1 MFKKR
6 LFGHPWFAVGMLM
19 AAYVCSFTDRYVL
32 NLLVEPMKRD
42 LALSDTAVGL
52 LLGASFALFYATLG
66 VPAGYLADRV
76 NRKNLIAAGIALWS
90 LMTALGGIAQNYA
103 QLFLARMGVGVGEAT
118 LSPAAYS
125 LIADLFPRQRLAS
138 ALSVYSVGIY
148 LGSGLAYLAGGKIL
162 DWVKDLPPVPLP
174 GGGQIFNWQ
183 IVLITV
189 GLPGLLIAWGV
200 ALIAEPPRQQM
211 PPTEKIPFINLFASL
226 WELLRR
232 QVVFRR
238 LCVASSFFTV
248 VSYAFSSWVPAAM
261 MRVWASDLKTTSIF
275 MGLLMMFGAPAG
287 VLLGGYL
294 ADRGKNVGQ
303 SSAPTTIF
311 IITAAA
317 IIPLMAVLPFCKT
330 AFTAMMIFISV
341 ALLLSAPVGV
351 TAAFVQYLVPAES
364 RGLAS
369 ASLLLCQNL
378 LGLGLG
384 PTLVA
389 LLTDYYFGK
398 PQAVVQSLSI
408 VSIVMLLVSLLGFM
422 RVRADI
428 KKSVRIAALTE

>member
-1 MFKKR
+1 MRSIFR
-6 LFGHPWFAVGMLM
+6 HPWFAVGMLM
-19 AAYVCSFTDRYVL
+19 LAYVCSFMDRYVL

-42 LALSDTAVGL
+42 LGLSDTAVGL
-52 LLGASFALFYATLG
+52 LLGVSFALFYTTLG
-66 VPAGYLADRV
+66 VPAGYLADRI

-90 LMTALGGIAQNYA
+90 LMTALGGLAQNYA

-125 LIADLFPRQRLAS
+125 LIADLFPREKLAS

-162 DWVKDLPPVPLP
+162 DWVKDLPPIGLPL
-174 GGGQIFNWQ
+174 GGQIFNWQ
-183 IVLITV
+183 LVLIAV
-189 GLPGLLIAWGV
+189 GLPGLLIALGV
-200 ALIAEPPRQQM
+200 ALIHEPVRKHAPRAE
-211 PPTEKIPFINLFASL
+211 KVPFTHLFTSL
-226 WELLRR
+226 WELLQT
-232 QVVFRR
+232 QVVFRW
-238 LCVASSFFTV
+238 LCLASSFFTV

-261 MRVWASDLKTTSIF
+261 MRVWATDLKTTSIF

-287 VLLGGYL
+287 VLLGGYF
-294 ADRGKNVGQ
+294 ADSGKTAGQ
-303 SSAPTTIF
+303 NSAKTTIF
-311 IITAAA
+311 IATAAGLL
-317 IIPLMAVLPFCKT
+317 PVMALLPFCET
-330 AFTAMMIFISV
+330 ALEAMLLFIPV
-341 ALLLSAPVGV
+341 VLLLSAPVGV
-351 TAAFVQYLVPAES
+351 TAAFVQHLVPTEL

-398 PQAVVQSLSI
+398 PEAVVQSLSI
-408 VSIVMLLVSLLGFM
+408 VSIGMSLLSLFAFTK
-422 RVRADI
+422 VRQHL
-428 KKSVRIAALTE
+428 RL